1 MMWHVRCFPKPPPGV
16 PWRREGEEG
25 VGVGAAWQP
34 KERVVAKGA
43 VSLSASEGLGPEGG
57 ERVAMAPGLRGMQDR
72 WSHWSPV
79 AAGSAGLCSSWA
91 TVPGVGLA
99 GHC

>member
-1 MMWHVRCFPKPPPGV
+1 M
-16 PWRREGEEG
+16 
-25 VGVGAAWQP
+25 GVGAAWQP

-57 ERVAMAPGLRGMQDR
+57 KRVAMAPGLRGLQDR

-79 AAGSAGLCSSWA
+79 AAGSARLCSSWA

-99 GHC
+99 GLF

>member
-1 MMWHVRCFPKPPPGV
+1 M
-16 PWRREGEEG
+16 
-25 VGVGAAWQP
+25 
-34 KERVVAKGA
+34 AKGA
-43 VSLSASEGLGPEGG
+43 VSLSAPEGLGPEGG

-91 TVPGVGLA
+91 TVPGLVWPATASTGAVA
-99 GHC
+99 GVACWG